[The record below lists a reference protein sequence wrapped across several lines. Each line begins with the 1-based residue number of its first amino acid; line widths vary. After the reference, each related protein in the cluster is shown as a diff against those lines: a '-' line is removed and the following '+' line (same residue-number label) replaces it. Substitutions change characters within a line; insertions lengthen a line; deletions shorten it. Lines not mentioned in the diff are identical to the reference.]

1 MIWKVIFHYQMVFFV
16 PFVSVFIY
24 DWKAH
29 ISFFP
34 YVPFLCSSTVFFP
47 SFLSIFCYFGSTTT
61 LLLTPFSTYQFPFA
75 PFTILYERD
84 ILQFFISWPISPRW
98 KTTLGLAK
106 ISWFSLVSLSKGSSW
121 RGTWQ
126 VGHWSKKARD
136 KSSARQVP
144 FQHFWQQCTLDLWSL
159 PFL

>member
-1 MIWKVIFHYQMVFFV
+1 MPADGFCSFCLCFYLRLESTYIVFPLLPFFV
-16 PFVSVFIY
+16 LKY
-24 DWKAH
+24 RLL
-29 ISFFP
+29 
-34 YVPFLCSSTVFFP
+34 PFLLIY
-47 SFLSIFCYFGSTTT
+47 FLFLDYYNIITC
-61 LLLTPFSTYQFPFA
+61 PFSTYQFPFA

-84 ILQFFISWPISPRW
+84 IQFFISWPISPRW

-106 ISWFSLVSLSKGSSW
+106 ISWFSLVVLSLSKGSSW
-121 RGTWQ
+121 RRTWQ

-136 KSSARQVP
+136 KSSAAARQVP